1 MSGERG
7 GIAQVHA
14 SEKEECMAKGKNG
27 IMTKFSITCRSFG
40 REGTG
45 TQHRGI
51 VPRLAHFP
59 SVVFGYYP
67 GFRTFSLE
75 LRSSEGCQ

>member
-14 SEKEECMAKGKNG
+14 SEKEECTAKGK
-27 IMTKFSITCRSFG
+27 IITKFSIRCRSLG

-45 TQHRGI
+45 SQHRGI

-67 GFRTFSLE
+67 GFRTS
-75 LRSSEGCQ
+75 